1 MASTIFG
8 IVPTMNQATD
18 LVNNLKTAG
27 FSADDISVLFP
38 DKQGTREFAHEQ
50 HTKAPEGA
58 AAGVTAGGALGG
70 LLGLLAGL
78 GALAIPGA
86 SPFIAAGPLLA
97 ALSGGAVGAA
107 VGGVTGALVG
117 LGIPE
122 MEARLYEGKLKE
134 GNILVAAHGED
145 RAMLKE
151 AQDLFQA
158 CGATHIKTGS
168 TTKVPKDPSVD
179 RDDDRQVTQH

>member
-1 MASTIFG
+1 MVG
-8 IVPTMNQATD
+8 GW
-18 LVNNLKTAG
+18 AG
-27 FSADDISVLFP
+27 AVVEAGGVTCVGAVSV
-38 DKQGTREFAHEQ
+38 GG
-50 HTKAPEGA
+50 GA
-58 AAGVTAGGALGG
+58 AGVTWVGAAGVTAGGALGG

-86 SPFIAAGPLLA
+86 GPFIAAGPILA

-134 GNILVAAHGED
+134 GNILVAAHSDD

>member
-1 MASTIFG
+1 MANSVFG
-8 IVPTMNQATD
+8 IVPSLEQATG
-18 LVNNLKTAG
+18 LVNDLKSAG
-27 FSADDISVLFP
+27 FGADDLSVLFP

-58 AAGVTAGGALGG
+58 SVGVASGGAVGG

-86 SPFIAAGPLLA
+86 GPFIAAGPVLA
-97 ALSGGAVGAA
+97 ALSGGAIGGAI
-107 VGGVTGALVG
+107 GGVTGALVG

-134 GNILVAAHGED
+134 GNILVAAHADD
-145 RAMLKE
+145 RTKLKQAE
-151 AQDLFQA
+151 DLFRA
-158 CGATHIKTGS
+158 RGALHVKAGS
-168 TTKVPKDPSVD
+168 TRKVPASESVD
-179 RDDDRQVTQH
+179 RDDEHVTGH